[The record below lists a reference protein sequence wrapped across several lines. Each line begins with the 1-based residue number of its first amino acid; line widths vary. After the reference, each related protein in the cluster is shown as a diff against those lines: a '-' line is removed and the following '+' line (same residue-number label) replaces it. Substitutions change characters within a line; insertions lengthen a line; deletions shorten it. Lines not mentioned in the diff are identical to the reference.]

1 MTRAWW
7 HCRVPGPLL
16 GSVLLWEDHNMSVD
30 RRNTHSPAG
39 NACWPLPSLGLSS
52 LAAKYYLLIL
62 LIFGICSCPDG
73 VSDLAMAGVFCKRGP
88 GTLL

>member
-1 MTRAWW
+1 MTRVWR

-16 GSVLLWEDHNMSVD
+16 GSVLPREDHNMSVD
-30 RRNTHSPAG
+30 GGNTHSPAG

-52 LAAKYYLLIL
+52 LAAEYYLLIL
-62 LIFGICSCPDG
+62 LIFGFCSCPDG
-73 VSDLAMAGVFCKRGP
+73 VSDLAMAGVFCKREP